1 MPARPPLVA
10 RHLGCDGE
18 GVCGSAA
25 RRPEHAACPELRR
38 ARGPGALGSAE
49 PQSVG
54 CAALWTCEVPHCAC
68 AHISRTNG
76 RTCSVVEVARARGS
90 YVCVLKCFISVRK
103 CISIYSSPAS
113 YTLRSD
119 STTGLHDAAATKMRE
134 MRITSTRPPLR
145 RPTRC
150 DSFESCPRLLGSAA
164 ASQGAYGRSQRQRNG
179 ATVEH
184 VGPMARHPKG
194 RKREPRSGKSKGSRS
209 SVSGY
214 GYG

>member
-1 MPARPPLVA
+1 MSSSTHTNAVRATAVASKGCRKIPSHPLVLL
-10 RHLGCDGE
+10 HPDDTNP

-25 RRPEHAACPELRR
+25 RRTEDAACPELRR

-49 PQSVG
+49 PQNVG

-90 YVCVLKCFISVRK
+90 YSVCLCAQSFYISEK
-103 CISIYSSPAS
+103 MHFEYSSPAS

-119 STTGLHDAAATKMRE
+119 STTGLHDAAATNVRE

-150 DSFESCPRLLGSAA
+150 DL
-164 ASQGAYGRSQRQRNG
+164 
-179 ATVEH
+179 V
-184 VGPMARHPKG
+184 
-194 RKREPRSGKSKGSRS
+194 
-209 SVSGY
+209 
-214 GYG
+214 